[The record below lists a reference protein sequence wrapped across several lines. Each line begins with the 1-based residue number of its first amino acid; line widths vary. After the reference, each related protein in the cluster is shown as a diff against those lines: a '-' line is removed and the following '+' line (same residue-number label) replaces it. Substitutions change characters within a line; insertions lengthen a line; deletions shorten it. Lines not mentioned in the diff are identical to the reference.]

1 MKNVLCVGSI
11 TADII
16 TSPVDS
22 LPEKGTLR
30 AVENI
35 TISVGGCASNAA
47 IDLAKLGIP
56 VAIASKLGDDPMGR
70 YVKDELEKHG
80 VNIRGLVT
88 GSVPTTVSNVCLTSD
103 GERSFL
109 YSPGSAADFSI
120 ADVDRNL
127 LEMTDIVFVAGA
139 MLLKRFDGRECADL
153 LRAARAA
160 GKTTVMDTAWD
171 YEGIWLDKISEALPY
186 LDIFMPSIAEAK
198 KLAGVD
204 DDDGYREI
212 AARLKAIGPKNIV
225 VKLGNKGAY
234 MLKENGDEMLA
245 PTYTSIKPVDTTGAG
260 DAFCAGFIAGLSLGK
275 AYDECLRLGNAVGT
289 SCVRKIGASAGIL
302 SMQETVRFMN
312 ENIPG

>member
-1 MKNVLCVGSI
+1 
-11 TADII
+11 
-16 TSPVDS
+16 
-22 LPEKGTLR
+22 
-30 AVENI
+30 
-35 TISVGGCASNAA
+35 
-47 IDLAKLGIP
+47 
-56 VAIASKLGDDPMGR
+56 
-70 YVKDELEKHG
+70 
-80 VNIRGLVT
+80 
-88 GSVPTTVSNVCLTSD
+88 
-103 GERSFL
+103 
-109 YSPGSAADFSI
+109 
-120 ADVDRNL
+120 
-127 LEMTDIVFVAGA
+127 
-139 MLLKRFDGRECADL
+139 
-153 LRAARAA
+153 
-160 GKTTVMDTAWD
+160 MDTAWD

-212 AARLKAIGPKNIV
+212 AARLKALGPKNIV

-234 MLKENGDEMLA
+234 MLTENGEEMLA

-302 SMQETVRFMN
+302 SMRETLGFMN